1 MLRERIIVAFRYNYN
16 LLRDTCLTRWQIFTT
31 NTWTLSLE
39 KIRAYYLAALRTGH
53 FYCATFH
60 STMPG
65 KRDANAGSRG
75 FVMPGFLGSADG
87 KKRSRPEVEVEVEIE
102 AMRAYSPTPL
112 LSRHRRSLVSAISYL
127 STVYASCNKNTFHH
141 RSRRSSKS
149 VSTCVEKH
157 AYSVYTHG
165 RG

>member
-1 MLRERIIVAFRYNYN
+1 MQPVTIRSSRDDKFSEYAYS
-16 LLRDTCLTRWQIFTT
+16 LLKKKK
-31 NTWTLSLE
+31 

-65 KRDANAGSRG
+65 EHDANAGSRG
-75 FVMPGFLGSADG
+75 FVTPGFLGSADG

-127 STVYASCNKNTFHH
+127 STVYTSCNKNTFHH
-141 RSRRSSKS
+141 RNPCPRASRRSVHISR
-149 VSTCVEKH
+149 
-157 AYSVYTHG
+157 THCG
-165 RG
+165 E

>member
-1 MLRERIIVAFRYNYN
+1 MLREHIIVALRYNCTCYEIRDDRF
-16 LLRDTCLTRWQIFTT
+16 LRRQIRERS
-31 NTWTLSLE
+31 LSRK

-141 RSRRSSKS
+141 RPRRSSKS
-149 VSTCVEKH
+149 VSTCVENERILH
-157 AYSVYTHG
+157 VYIL
-165 RG
+165 